1 MTDLHTLANAISDSS
16 PAIKRFAVAVADK
29 LEAVAP
35 PAQGKA
41 WGIAPSYGSSGFNPA
56 VDTQMVTY
64 VALGTTC
71 PRLPG
76 NDAASLSARSH
87 GFKRWVAWLTGD
99 GSATPDQIV
108 AYARKYPEAWVG
120 FGNEL
125 NLNSAWKVADVAA
138 KQVQVYQAVKAAGL
152 PNKVGLSAT
161 ATPASSA
168 EHLSVLDWC
177 KHLAAAGCVVGKGF
191 DFADFHMYSGD
202 PASTDQWAHLWTP
215 TTAGESCVSVLG
227 GAPFVMSEMGAQ
239 IGKDVTT
246 AAQQATAAT
255 AWAKTLSG
263 VPSCLGGMWFQ
274 AYDGS
279 AWAGYGLIDGAGNH
293 RPSYDAFKA
302 AIAA

>member
-168 EHLSVLDWC
+168 EHLSVLDLRWQGVLSA
-177 KHLAAAGCVVGKGF
+177 K
-191 DFADFHMYSGD
+191 
-202 PASTDQWAHLWTP
+202 ASTSRTSICTRAILP
-215 TTAGESCVSVLG
+215 RR
-227 GAPFVMSEMGAQ
+227 
-239 IGKDVTT
+239 I
-246 AAQQATAAT
+246 
-255 AWAKTLSG
+255 SG
-263 VPSCLGGMWFQ
+263 RICGRRTRRASRACPCSAVPRSLCRKWERRSG
-274 AYDGS
+274 
-279 AWAGYGLIDGAGNH
+279 
-293 RPSYDAFKA
+293 RT
-302 AIAA
+302 